1 MCERVNRLTGREPH
15 GIVDPADKYEL
26 EEQIISDLYSI
37 RSEET
42 GHRVVAVALH
52 NKDAVLLGMGG
63 AQCGDIVYWIAEGYN
78 ADHTD
83 SLSTTWGEADTSV
96 SLIFIAS
103 GKGLK
108 QAFTTERVI
117 RQTDLV
123 PTMCVLGNVRMPRN
137 CEGAPVFLWHDE
149 HERLCQGQ
157 RYQMYNLYNRF
168 LCDFGSLL
176 DVNRFGI
183 IKQAYSLF
191 PTSYRWE
198 FLRAKKIFC
207 KKVEKISKK
216 FHFQAGIGK
225 RMTK

>member
-52 NKDAVLLGMGG
+52 NKDAVLLGQGG
-63 AQCGDIVYWIAEGYN
+63 PNAGDVCVWHAEGYN
-78 ADHTD
+78 YDHED
-83 SLSTTWGEADTSV
+83 SLSTTWGENDTSV
-96 SLIFIAS
+96 SPIFI
-103 GKGLK
+103 GVGRGFKEGYR
-108 QAFTTERVI
+108 TDRII
-117 RQTDLV
+117 RQIDFAATV
-123 PTMCVLGNVRMPRN
+123 AVLGGVRMPRN

-191 PTSYRWE
+191 PTSLRWE

-225 RMTK
+225 RITK